1 MEQHTQHDVVKA
13 ERSLEKGQH
22 KDTLMVSASIILGA
36 IIVGVCVLYAGSIVQ
51 PLGTTG
57 GQAVNNN
64 NNAAAAPQAGGTASA
79 EETKQIL
86 SVKSDDYVWGNPQA
100 PVKLVLFTDLE
111 CPFCKRFDAT
121 LNTVMDT
128 YGKDGKLAI
137 VYRHFP
143 LTNIHKKALPEAQA
157 LECAGK
163 LGGNEAFWKF
173 VSRIF
178 SVTTSNDGLD
188 PKELPN
194 IASFVGLNT
203 KDFNACV
210 ANNNFADKI
219 QKQQQDGVKIGV
231 QGTPHSVVVA
241 QNGKTFVINGAQDVT
256 GVTSIIDTALT
267 EK

>member
-1 MEQHTQHDVVKA
+1 MEQHTQHDVTKA
-13 ERSLEKGQH
+13 EHSLEKRQY
-22 KDTLMVSASIILGA
+22 KNTLMICISIILGA
-36 IIVGVCVLYAGSIVQ
+36 VIVGVCVLYAGSIIK
-51 PLGTTG
+51 PIGTTG
-57 GQAVNNN
+57 EKVAD
-64 NNAAAAPQAGGTASA
+64 NNAAANAAQAGGTATA
-79 EETKQIL
+79 EETKEIL

-111 CPFCKRFDAT
+111 CPFCKKFDET
-121 LNTVMDT
+121 LNTVMST
-128 YGKDGKLAI
+128 YGKDNKLAV

-173 VSRIF
+173 VTRIF

-188 PKELPN
+188 AKELPN
-194 IASFVGLNT
+194 IASFIGLNA
-203 KDFNACV
+203 KDFSACLS
-210 ANNNFADKI
+210 NNNFADKI

-241 QNGKTFVINGAQDVT
+241 PNGKTFVINGAQDATSVN
-256 GVTSIIDTALT
+256 SIIDTALQ

>member
-1 MEQHTQHDVVKA
+1 MDQKQHDIIKA
-13 ERSLEKGQH
+13 EHSFEKVQS
-22 KDTLMVSASIILGA
+22 KNTLIISASIILGA
-36 IIVGVCVLYAGSIVQ
+36 IIVGVCVLYTGSIFK
-51 PLGTTG
+51 PIGDTG
-57 GQAVNNN
+57 SQVANNPTN
-64 NNAAAAPQAGGTASA
+64 NAAPQAGGTATP
-79 EETKQIL
+79 EETKEIL

-111 CPFCKRFDAT
+111 CPFCKRFDET
-121 LNTVMDT
+121 LNSVMKT
-128 YGKDGKLAI
+128 YGKDGKLAV

-143 LTNIHKKALPEAQA
+143 LTNIHKKAFSEAQA

-178 SVTTSNDGLD
+178 SVTPSNDGLD

-194 IASFVGLNT
+194 IASFAGLDVKAFT
-203 KDFNACV
+203 ACQN
-210 ANNNFADKI
+210 NNNFSDKI
-219 QKQQQDGVKIGV
+219 QKEQQEGVKIGV

-241 QNGKTFVINGAQDVT
+241 QNGKTFVINGAQDE
-256 GVTSIIDTALT
+256 TSVKSVIDTALQ